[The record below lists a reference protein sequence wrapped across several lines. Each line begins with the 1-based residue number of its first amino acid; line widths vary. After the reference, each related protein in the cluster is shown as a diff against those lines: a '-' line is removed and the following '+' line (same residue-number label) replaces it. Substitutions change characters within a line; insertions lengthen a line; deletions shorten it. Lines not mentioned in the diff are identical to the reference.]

1 MSTEAVPDRLRR
13 KLPAPILIFAEAR
26 IFWSLFG
33 FAGCFV
39 GLYGRLVGEHQR
51 NGYLFFFGPIIFPA
65 VPLLLRLATP
75 WNPFRVT
82 GSRMFGSGAGE
93 DNPDSIRLVQLLNS
107 RTARGLLVRTTIKL
121 SLTLLLVMAVI
132 AALQSERLFWSFAS
146 SWLIMAIPVSIIGA
160 TIVLH
165 TELAKWAVREWV
177 TQEELQVGG
186 AR

>member
-1 MSTEAVPDRLRR
+1 
-13 KLPAPILIFAEAR
+13 
-26 IFWSLFG
+26 
-33 FAGCFV
+33 
-39 GLYGRLVGEHQR
+39 
-51 NGYLFFFGPIIFPA
+51 
-65 VPLLLRLATP
+65 
-75 WNPFRVT
+75 
-82 GSRMFGSGAGE
+82 MFGSGAGE